1 MRLLVTSGGCLT
13 RSVRC
18 PRHPAQPQ
26 SQSCPR
32 EGDEELGLGSPSGG
46 RWPPARVASLVP
58 KVLTGPGGRLSTWF
72 THLESKTV
80 KPVTQEQWPPRG
92 TLATSGDVR
101 AGCCRRLEGGGRRCC
116 SRSRGAQDGP
126 PCWWCPWEAP
136 PSERPGLCERSRHLS
151 LLKSLFLLFRGVLF
165 IRLIG
170 FTVSPPFAPSGG
182 KDAQEDRAQTHTGG
196 QEWQRR
202 RSRLGPPHLR
212 GRPQGPPHLTLFPT
226 CLFLK
231 NLEVPPAPQ
240 PL

>member
-1 MRLLVTSGGCLT
+1 MRLLVTSGGCST

-18 PRHPAQPQ
+18 PGHPAQPQ

-170 FTVSPPFAPSGG
+170 FTVSPPFAPS
-182 KDAQEDRAQTHTGG
+182 
-196 QEWQRR
+196 
-202 RSRLGPPHLR
+202 RSSR
-212 GRPQGPPHLTLFPT
+212 
-226 CLFLK
+226 
-231 NLEVPPAPQ
+231 
-240 PL
+240 

>member
-1 MRLLVTSGGCLT
+1 MPSHKGAASLTSLPGLPRVSANLERPPGLQ
-13 RSVRC
+13 RSQEAR
-18 PRHPAQPQ
+18 PRKTHAPASDLWWVLDPLCEVPQ

-165 IRLIG
+165 ICLIG
-170 FTVSPPFAPSGG
+170 FTVSPPFAPS
-182 KDAQEDRAQTHTGG
+182 
-196 QEWQRR
+196 
-202 RSRLGPPHLR
+202 RSS
-212 GRPQGPPHLTLFPT
+212 
-226 CLFLK
+226 
-231 NLEVPPAPQ
+231 
-240 PL
+240 